1 MKMVIGVTGGVGAG
15 KSTVLNILKEEF
27 HAHLIMADE
36 IGRALM
42 EPGRVCF
49 GQIAEAFGEDMLKE
63 DGKLDREKLSEL
75 VFQDQEKL
83 RHLNGIVHPQVK
95 KAVRQEID
103 RAAKDGTELIVIEAA
118 LLIEAGYRELCDEL
132 WYIYVPAQ
140 ERVKRLYENRGY
152 SEVKSYAIMSN
163 QLSDSQFRRGCD
175 FLVDNGR
182 SLEETRQQIAKRLAE
197 PKQQRS
203 GQAPGGFPDASAAGN
218 SPRARGLGREVAELK
233 QQRTGQAP
241 GGFPDASA
249 AGNFPRARGLGREV
263 AELNWNCGG
272 RK

>member
-1 MKMVIGVTGGVGAG
+1 MKNVIGITGGVGAG

-27 HAHLIMADE
+27 HAYIIMADE

-42 EPGRVCF
+42 EPGQVCF
-49 GQIAEAFGEDMLKE
+49 GQIVEIFGKSILRE

-83 RHLNGIVHPQVK
+83 DRLNGIVHPQVK
-95 KAVRQEID
+95 QAVRQEID
-103 RAAKDGTELIVIEAA
+103 QAKKDGKALIVIEAA
-118 LLIEAGYRELCDEL
+118 LLIEAGYRDICDEL

-182 SLEETRQQIAKRLAE
+182 SLEETRQQIAKRLGRGDAE
-197 PKQQRS
+197 LKQQRTV
-203 GQAPGGFPDASAAGN
+203 QAPGGFTDASAAGN
-218 SPRARGLGREVAELK
+218 SPRSGGLGR
-233 QQRTGQAP
+233 G
-241 GGFPDASA
+241 D
-249 AGNFPRARGLGREV
+249 
-263 AELNWNCGG
+263 AELNSDRGG

>member
-1 MKMVIGVTGGVGAG
+1 MEGISREKVKKVIGITGGVGAG

-27 HAHLIMADE
+27 HAHIIMADE

-42 EPGRVCF
+42 EPGQACF
-49 GQIAEAFGEDMLKE
+49 GQIVEAFGEDILRE

-83 RHLNGIVHPQVK
+83 GWLNGIVHPQVK
-95 KAVRQEID
+95 AAVRQEID
-103 RAAKDGTELIVIEAA
+103 KAAVDGTGLVVIEAA
-118 LLIEAGYRELCDEL
+118 LLIEAGYRDICDEL

-163 QLSDSQFRRGCD
+163 QLSDSQFRRECD

-182 SLEETRQQIAKRLAE
+182 SLEEARQQIVKRLA
-197 PKQQRS
+197 
-203 GQAPGGFPDASAAGN
+203 GMG
-218 SPRARGLGREVAELK
+218 
-233 QQRTGQAP
+233 
-241 GGFPDASA
+241 
-249 AGNFPRARGLGREV
+249 V
-263 AELNWNCGG
+263 AELNSDCGG